1 MHGRIVNNEPL
12 NGFKIRLIKR
22 WIFAC
27 ISSLHGKKKEGE
39 MASFTIQV
47 DMHFMY
53 GV

>member
-39 MASFTIQV
+39 MASFTNQV